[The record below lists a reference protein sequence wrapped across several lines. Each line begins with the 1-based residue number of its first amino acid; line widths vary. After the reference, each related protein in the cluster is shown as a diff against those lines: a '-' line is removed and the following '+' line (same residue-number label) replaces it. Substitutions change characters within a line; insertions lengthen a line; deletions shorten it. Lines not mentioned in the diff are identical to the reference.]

1 MDPTLS
7 IILVICAVIIT
18 VGHILLVIAASL
30 VLFKLNSSM
39 NQLAR
44 FSKAISDLSSGWAKV
59 IPGVLSFLVDARA
72 KRKKKKEGGS
82 DGK

>member
-18 VGHILLVIAASL
+18 VGHIFFVIAASL
-30 VLFKLNSSM
+30 VLFRVKSTM
-39 NQLAR
+39 DQIER

-59 IPGVLSFLVDARA
+59 IPGVLSFLVDLRT
-72 KRKKKKEGGS
+72 KRKKKKGEE
-82 DGK
+82 

>member
-7 IILVICAVIIT
+7 IILVICVIIIT
-18 VGHILLVIAASL
+18 VVHIFFVIAASL
-30 VLFKLNSSM
+30 VLFSIKSTM
-39 NQLAR
+39 DQIAR
-44 FSKAISDLSSGWAKV
+44 FSKAITDLSSGWAKI

-72 KRKKKKEGGS
+72 KRKKKKEGQ